1 MAATASAGYNL
12 LNDLLPEVLQY
23 VNGAPSIMLR
33 IHLINAAI
41 AFCNKT
47 LILKKEPSVFQPEED
62 LHTYTL
68 KYPQD
73 RYRAVAVDEV
83 KIGDNGQPLLRMT
96 EHEMDTEIVDWRDQ
110 TSTMPTRY
118 WLTDKIN
125 TIRLWPTPSA
135 DIDEDCVVRTI
146 VTYKRDQ
153 VEIDDFMYEKWSEV
167 IQAGA
172 LASVLMIPGAT
183 WYNESLARSMASAF
197 RTGVREARKTTL
209 SGTGKFSG
217 RVNPQNYEVMG
228 SNSVRRGLA

>member
-23 VNGAPSIMLR
+23 ANGAPSIMLR

-41 AFCNKT
+41 AFCNKSM
-47 LILKKEPSVFQPEED
+47 ILKKEPSVFQPEED
-62 LHTYTL
+62 QPTYTL

-83 KIGDNGQPLLRMT
+83 KIGDGQPLMRMT
-96 EHEMDTEIVDWRDQ
+96 EHEMDTEISDWRDQ
-110 TSTMPTRY
+110 TAPVPTRY
-118 WLTDKIN
+118 WLTN
-125 TIRLWPTPSA
+125 HTNVIRLWPTPSA
-135 DIDEDCVVRTI
+135 DVEDDCLVRTV

-153 VEIDDFMYEKWSEV
+153 VEIDEFMYEKWSEP

-172 LASVLMIPGAT
+172 LASILMIPMAS
-183 WYNESLARSMASAF
+183 WYNEAIARSMASAF
-197 RTGVREARKTTL
+197 RTGVREARKTSL

-217 RVNPQNYEVMG
+217 RVNPQSYEVMG
-228 SNSVRRGLA
+228 GVL